1 MLLPQE
7 RNVRNPLIALD
18 TRMIANLAMYAR
30 PETDAS
36 LNAFWKLLRI
46 ALRENGVSA
55 PEALSQ
61 DAELMSVWTDPA
73 LVIGQTC
80 GMPFRKFLH
89 EKVQL
94 VGTPHF
100 DLPDCPAG
108 YYHSAVVVRKDD
120 TRQTLAEFAQ
130 ARLAYNEENSQS
142 GFSAILNHAA
152 ANGIAFA
159 DRVPSGGHANS
170 SKMVAEGHADITSLD
185 AVTWKL
191 IQRYDPWVSDLRVL
205 EHTEP
210 FTPALPFITSLEQDP
225 DLIFDALDEA
235 ITALPAT
242 ENEVLCLSGVLR
254 LPATEYL
261 KVPNPVA

>member
-1 MLLPQE
+1 
-7 RNVRNPLIALD
+7 
-18 TRMIANLAMYAR
+18 
-30 PETDAS
+30 
-36 LNAFWKLLRI
+36 
-46 ALRENGVSA
+46 
-55 PEALSQ
+55 
-61 DAELMSVWTDPA
+61 
-73 LVIGQTC
+73 
-80 GMPFRKFLH
+80 
-89 EKVQL
+89 
-94 VGTPHF
+94 
-100 DLPDCPAG
+100 
-108 YYHSAVVVRKDD
+108 
-120 TRQTLAEFAQ
+120 
-130 ARLAYNEENSQS
+130 
-142 GFSAILNHAA
+142 
-152 ANGIAFA
+152 
-159 DRVPSGGHANS
+159 
-170 SKMVAEGHADITSLD
+170 MVAEGHADIASLD